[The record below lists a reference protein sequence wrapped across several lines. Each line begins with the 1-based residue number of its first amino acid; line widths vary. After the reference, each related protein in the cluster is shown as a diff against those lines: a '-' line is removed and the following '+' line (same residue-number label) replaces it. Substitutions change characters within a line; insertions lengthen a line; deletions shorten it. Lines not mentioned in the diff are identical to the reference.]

1 MAASFGARRGSIA
14 PPQAAWERR
23 RQVAEAVRGTTMNS
37 EERRAARRAR
47 RDAKRAAN
55 KAKRCEAL
63 TISKAAEI
71 GNIHEAAR
79 DAAKGVRWKASVQ
92 RYMIHS
98 LRNSLYARRDLL
110 AGNDIR
116 KGFVRFHVIER
127 GKDRAIAAPRFSER
141 VIQKAVTRAVMA
153 PAVWPTLTT
162 GCAANMQGRGTDYA
176 LMRLKRQLAEHYR
189 RHGVEGYIL
198 LMDFSDYFGTIDH
211 GAALDLVRR
220 TLADPAAIEFMRLQ
234 IEANGRIGLGL
245 GSEPNQALAV
255 ALPSPLDHLGERW
268 RGIEASGRYMD
279 DSYFIAID
287 KDTLWRFLDAARALC
302 ASLGIT
308 INDRKTRVVKLTR
321 GFTFLKKRFRFTE
334 TGLIVVVP
342 IAKSLTR
349 ARRRMRV
356 HARMVAEG
364 SMTLAQAY
372 TSYMSFRGSLE
383 KKRGDG
389 RPRFRMNVHDVV
401 RDFDRLFCE
410 LFEV

>member
-1 MAASFGARRGSIA
+1 MNSD
-14 PPQAAWERR
+14 ERR
-23 RQVAEAVRGTTMNS
+23 K
-37 EERRAARRAR
+37 ARRAR

-55 KAKRCEAL
+55 RAKRCAAL
-63 TISKAAEI
+63 TISNAARLD
-71 GNIHEAAR
+71 NIHEAAR

-92 RYMIHS
+92 RYMVHS

-153 PAVWPTLTT
+153 PAVWPTLTP
-162 GCAANMQGRGTDYA
+162 GCAANMRGRGTDYA
-176 LMRLKRQLAEHYR
+176 LMRLKGQLAEHYR
-189 RHGVEGYIL
+189 RHGAEGYVL

-211 GAALDLVRR
+211 GTALDLVRR
-220 TLADPAAIEFMRLQ
+220 TLTDPAAVEFMRLQ

-255 ALPSPLDHLGERW
+255 AIPSPLDHLGERW

-279 DSYFIAID
+279 DSYFIALD
-287 KDTLWRFLDAARALC
+287 KETLWRFLDAARALC
-302 ASLGIT
+302 SSLGIT
-308 INDRKTRVVKLTR
+308 VNERKTRVVKLTR

-334 TGLIVVVP
+334 SGRIIVTP
-342 IAKSLTR
+342 IPKSL
-349 ARRRMRV
+349 ARERRKLRT

-364 SMTLAQAY
+364 SMTLEQAY
-372 TSYMSFRGSLE
+372 VSYMSFRGSLE
-383 KKRGDG
+383 RKRGDG
-389 RPRFRMNVHDVV
+389 RPRFRMDVHWIV
-401 RDFDRLFCE
+401 RDFDRLFVE
-410 LFEV
+410 LVVGAGQSHAADTMSAHPLAERSPHGH

>member
-1 MAASFGARRGSIA
+1 MNSD
-14 PPQAAWERR
+14 ERR
-23 RQVAEAVRGTTMNS
+23 K
-37 EERRAARRAR
+37 ARRAR

-55 KAKRCEAL
+55 RAKRCAAL
-63 TISKAAEI
+63 TISNAASLD
-71 GNIHEAAR
+71 NIHEAAR

-153 PAVWPTLTT
+153 PAVWPTLTP
-162 GCAANMQGRGTDYA
+162 GCAANMRGRGTDYA
-176 LMRLKRQLAEHYR
+176 LMRLKGQLAEHYR
-189 RHGVEGYIL
+189 RHGAEGYVL
-198 LMDFSDYFGTIDH
+198 LMDFSGYFGTIDH
-211 GAALDLVRR
+211 GTALDLVRR
-220 TLADPAAIEFMRLQ
+220 TLTDPAAVEFMRLQ

-255 ALPSPLDHLGERW
+255 AIPSPLDHLGERW

-279 DSYFIAID
+279 DSYFIALD
-287 KDTLWRFLDAARALC
+287 KETLWRFLDAARALC
-302 ASLGIT
+302 SSLGIT
-308 INDRKTRVVKLTR
+308 VNERKTRVVKLTR

-334 TGLIVVVP
+334 SGRIVVTP
-342 IAKSLTR
+342 IPKSL
-349 ARRRMRV
+349 ARERRKLRT

-364 SMTLAQAY
+364 SMTLEQAY
-372 TSYMSFRGSLE
+372 VSYMSFRGSLE
-383 KKRGDG
+383 RKRGDG
-389 RPRFRMNVHDVV
+389 RPRFRMDVHWIV
-401 RDFDRLFCE
+401 RDFDRLFVE
-410 LFEV
+410 LVVGAGQSHAADTMSAHPLAERSPHGH

>member
-1 MAASFGARRGSIA
+1 MNSD
-14 PPQAAWERR
+14 ERR
-23 RQVAEAVRGTTMNS
+23 K
-37 EERRAARRAR
+37 ARRAR

-55 KAKRCEAL
+55 RAKRCAAL
-63 TISKAAEI
+63 TISNAARLD
-71 GNIHEAAR
+71 NIHEAAR

-153 PAVWPTLTT
+153 PAVWPTLTP
-162 GCAANMQGRGTDYA
+162 GCAANMRGRGTDYA
-176 LMRLKRQLAEHYR
+176 LMRLKGQLAEHYR
-189 RHGVEGYIL
+189 RHGAEGYVL

-211 GAALDLVRR
+211 GTALDLVRR
-220 TLADPAAIEFMRLQ
+220 TLTDPAAVEFMRLQ

-255 ALPSPLDHLGERW
+255 AIPSPLDHLGERW

-279 DSYFIAID
+279 DSYFIALD
-287 KDTLWRFLDAARALC
+287 KETLWRFLDAARALC
-302 ASLGIT
+302 SSLGIT
-308 INDRKTRVVKLTR
+308 VNERKTRVVKLTR

-334 TGLIVVVP
+334 SGRIIVTP
-342 IAKSLTR
+342 IPKSL
-349 ARRRMRV
+349 ARERRKLRT

-364 SMTLAQAY
+364 SMTLEQAY
-372 TSYMSFRGSLE
+372 VSYMSFRGSLE
-383 KKRGDG
+383 RKRGDG
-389 RPRFRMNVHDVV
+389 RPRFRMDVHWIV
-401 RDFDRLFCE
+401 RDFDRLFVE
-410 LFEV
+410 LVVGAGQSHAADTMSAHPLAERSPHGH

>member
-1 MAASFGARRGSIA
+1 MNSD
-14 PPQAAWERR
+14 ERR
-23 RQVAEAVRGTTMNS
+23 K
-37 EERRAARRAR
+37 ARRAR

-55 KAKRCEAL
+55 RAKRCAAL
-63 TISKAAEI
+63 TISNAAHI
-71 GNIHEAAR
+71 DNIHEAAR

-116 KGFVRFHVIER
+116 RGFVRFHVIER

-153 PAVWPTLTT
+153 PAVWPTLTP
-162 GCAANMQGRGTDYA
+162 GCAANMRGRGTDYA
-176 LMRLKRQLAEHYR
+176 LMRLKGQLAEHYR
-189 RHGVEGYIL
+189 RHSAEGYVL

-211 GAALDLVRR
+211 GTALDLVRR
-220 TLADPAAIEFMRLQ
+220 TLTDPAAVEFMRLQ

-255 ALPSPLDHLGERW
+255 AIPSPLDHLGERW

-279 DSYFIAID
+279 DSYFIALD
-287 KDTLWRFLDAARALC
+287 KETLWRFLDAARALC
-302 ASLGIT
+302 SSLGIT
-308 INDRKTRVVKLTR
+308 INERKTKVVKLTR

-334 TGLIVVVP
+334 SGRIVVTP
-342 IAKSLTR
+342 IPKSL
-349 ARRRMRV
+349 ARERRKLRT

-364 SMTLAQAY
+364 SMMLEQAY
-372 TSYMSFRGSLE
+372 VSYMSFRGSLE
-383 KKRGDG
+383 RKRGDG
-389 RPRFRMNVHDVV
+389 RPRFRMNVHSVV
-401 RDFDRLFCE
+401 RDFDRMFVE
-410 LFEV
+410 LVVGASQSHATDTMPVHQLTERSPNGH

>member
-1 MAASFGARRGSIA
+1 MNSD
-14 PPQAAWERR
+14 ERR
-23 RQVAEAVRGTTMNS
+23 K
-37 EERRAARRAR
+37 ARRAR

-55 KAKRCEAL
+55 RAKRCAAL
-63 TISKAAEI
+63 TISNAAHI
-71 GNIHEAAR
+71 DNINEAAR

-141 VIQKAVTRAVMA
+141 VIQKAVTRSVMA
-153 PAVWPTLTT
+153 PAVWPTLTP
-162 GCAANMQGRGTDYA
+162 GCAANMRGRGTDYA
-176 LMRLKRQLAEHYR
+176 LMRLKGQLAEHYR
-189 RHGVEGYIL
+189 RHGAEGYVL

-211 GAALDLVRR
+211 GTALDLVRR
-220 TLADPAAIEFMRLQ
+220 TLTDPAAVEFMRLQ

-255 ALPSPLDHLGERW
+255 AIPSPLDHLGERW

-279 DSYFIAID
+279 DSYFIALD
-287 KDTLWRFLDAARALC
+287 KETLWRFLDAARALC
-302 ASLGIT
+302 SSLGIT
-308 INDRKTRVVKLTR
+308 INERKTRVVKLTR

-334 TGLIVVVP
+334 SGRIVVTP
-342 IAKSLTR
+342 IPKSL
-349 ARRRMRV
+349 ARERRKMRI

-364 SMTLAQAY
+364 SMTLEQAY
-372 TSYMSFRGSLE
+372 VSYMSFRGSLE
-383 KKRGDG
+383 RKRGDG
-389 RPRFRMNVHDVV
+389 RPRFRMNVHRVV
-401 RDFDRLFCE
+401 RDFDRLFVE
-410 LFEV
+410 LVVGAGQSHATDTMPVHQLHPLTERSPNGHQ

>member
-1 MAASFGARRGSIA
+1 MNSD
-14 PPQAAWERR
+14 ERR
-23 RQVAEAVRGTTMNS
+23 K
-37 EERRAARRAR
+37 ARRAR

-55 KAKRCEAL
+55 RAKRCAAL
-63 TISKAAEI
+63 TISNAARLD
-71 GNIHEAAR
+71 NIHEAAR

-92 RYMIHS
+92 RYMVHS

-153 PAVWPTLTT
+153 PAVWPTLTP
-162 GCAANMQGRGTDYA
+162 GCAANMRGRGTDYA
-176 LMRLKRQLAEHYR
+176 LMRLKGQLAEHYR
-189 RHGVEGYIL
+189 RHGAEGYVL

-211 GAALDLVRR
+211 GTALDLVRR
-220 TLADPAAIEFMRLQ
+220 TLTDPAAVEFMRLQ

-255 ALPSPLDHLGERW
+255 AIPSPLDHLGERW

-279 DSYFIAID
+279 DSYFIALD
-287 KDTLWRFLDAARALC
+287 KETLWRFLDAARALC
-302 ASLGIT
+302 SSLGIT
-308 INDRKTRVVKLTR
+308 VNERKTRVVKLTR

-334 TGLIVVVP
+334 SGRIVVTP
-342 IAKSLTR
+342 IPKSL
-349 ARRRMRV
+349 ARERRKLRI

-364 SMTLAQAY
+364 SMTLEQAY
-372 TSYMSFRGSLE
+372 VSYMSFRGSLE
-383 KKRGDG
+383 RKRGDG
-389 RPRFRMNVHDVV
+389 RPRFRMDVHWIV
-401 RDFDRLFCE
+401 RDFDRLFAE
-410 LFEV
+410 LVVGASQSHAADTMSAHPLAERSPHGH

>member
-1 MAASFGARRGSIA
+1 MNSD
-14 PPQAAWERR
+14 ERR
-23 RQVAEAVRGTTMNS
+23 K
-37 EERRAARRAR
+37 ARRAR

-55 KAKRCEAL
+55 RAKRCAAL
-63 TISKAAEI
+63 TISNAARLD
-71 GNIHEAAR
+71 NIHEAAR

-116 KGFVRFHVIER
+116 KGFVRSHVIER

-153 PAVWPTLTT
+153 PAVWPTLTP
-162 GCAANMQGRGTDYA
+162 GCAANMRGRGTDYA
-176 LMRLKRQLAEHYR
+176 LMRLKGQLAEHYR
-189 RHGVEGYIL
+189 RHGAEGYVL

-211 GAALDLVRR
+211 GTALDLVRR
-220 TLADPAAIEFMRLQ
+220 TLTDPAAVEFMRLQ

-255 ALPSPLDHLGERW
+255 AIPSPLDHLGERW

-279 DSYFIAID
+279 DSYFIALD
-287 KDTLWRFLDAARALC
+287 KETLWRFLDAARALC
-302 ASLGIT
+302 SSLGIT
-308 INDRKTRVVKLTR
+308 INERKTRVVKLTR

-334 TGLIVVVP
+334 SGRIVVTP
-342 IAKSLTR
+342 IPKSL
-349 ARRRMRV
+349 ARERRKLRI

-364 SMTLAQAY
+364 SMTLEQAY
-372 TSYMSFRGSLE
+372 VSYMSFRGSLE
-383 KKRGDG
+383 RKRGDG
-389 RPRFRMNVHDVV
+389 RPRFRMDVHWIV
-401 RDFDRLFCE
+401 RDFDRLFDE
-410 LFEV
+410 LVVGASQSHATDTMSAHPLAERSPHGH

>member
-1 MAASFGARRGSIA
+1 MNSD
-14 PPQAAWERR
+14 ERR
-23 RQVAEAVRGTTMNS
+23 K
-37 EERRAARRAR
+37 ARRAR

-55 KAKRCEAL
+55 RAKRCAAL
-63 TISKAAEI
+63 TISNAARLD
-71 GNIHEAAR
+71 NVHEAAR

-153 PAVWPTLTT
+153 PAVWPTLTP
-162 GCAANMQGRGTDYA
+162 GCAANMRGRGTDYA
-176 LMRLKRQLAEHYR
+176 PMRLKGQLAEHYR
-189 RHGVEGYIL
+189 RHGAEGYVL

-211 GAALDLVRR
+211 GTAFDLVRR
-220 TLADPAAIEFMRLQ
+220 TLTDPAAVEFMRLQ

-255 ALPSPLDHLGERW
+255 AIPSPLDHLGERW

-279 DSYFIAID
+279 DSYFIALD
-287 KDTLWRFLDAARALC
+287 KETLWRFLDAARALC
-302 ASLGIT
+302 SSLGIT
-308 INDRKTRVVKLTR
+308 VNERKTRVVKLTR

-334 TGLIVVVP
+334 SGRIVVTP
-342 IAKSLTR
+342 IPKSL
-349 ARRRMRV
+349 ARERRKLRT

-364 SMTLAQAY
+364 SMTLEQAY
-372 TSYMSFRGSLE
+372 VSYMSFRGSLE
-383 KKRGDG
+383 RKRGDG
-389 RPRFRMNVHDVV
+389 RPRFRMDVHWIV
-401 RDFDRLFCE
+401 RDFDRLFVE
-410 LFEV
+410 LVVGAGQSHAADTMSAHPLAERSPHGH